1 MDASERERLRQRL
14 NFPSVI
20 VDDDDPEPPVGP
32 APDVFEND
40 VFEHVDE
47 PSSPETASREI
58 SSPDVASPDV
68 ASPDPTAGLIA
79 ALDRLTDAVERIDGR
94 LENTRAELRMV
105 HERLDRLEFALPS
118 DIALDDLAGIE
129 AVRRTVAASHRAL
142 TAQLG
147 RMFEGLEGRMRH
159 QDRMAVSVGSSD

>member
-20 VDDDDPEPPVGP
+20 VDHEDDDPEPPVAT
-32 APDVFEND
+32 APVVLEQA
-40 VFEHVDE
+40 DE
-47 PSSPETASREI
+47 PSAEVSSPEVSSPGI
-58 SSPDVASPDV
+58 SSPDQMVGLVAV
-68 ASPDPTAGLIA
+68 
-79 ALDRLTDAVERIDGR
+79 LDRLTDAVERLDGR
-94 LENTRAELRMV
+94 LENTRAELRLV
-105 HERLDRLEFALPS
+105 HERLDRLELAVPG

-147 RMFEGLEGRMRH
+147 RMFEGLEGRIRQ
-159 QDRMAVSVGSSD
+159 QDRVAVSVGSAD